1 MGFYFFF
8 GKGEEFVD
16 FLCRRQIRLNLDF
29 PDFVTRIV
37 LPDLF
42 DIPFS
47 SLPSTMIAIAAGDL
61 RFLKIRAMVI
71 LCYQNGLYRLLPDV
85 E

>member
-16 FLCRRQIRLNLDF
+16 FLCGRQIRLNLDF
-29 PDFVTRIV
+29 PDFITRIV

-42 DIPFS
+42 DIPFFIFTVYDDS
-47 SLPSTMIAIAAGDL
+47 YCRRRPAFS
-61 RFLKIRAMVI
+61 
-71 LCYQNGLYRLLPDV
+71 
-85 E
+85 